1 LILAGIDI
9 IAVDTN
15 ANIAAQLARTI
26 QLGNTMHKGAVLSGF
41 GCIFCS
47 LIPRRGASWMMLPLG
62 MMSTTFMVL
71 YGLFWQ
77 GDPLAKYQIDEN
89 AHDAGALPT
98 DALKSSS
105 SYAVFVRRDD
115 TARKFLHN
123 TFGLVSAAV
132 CVYRFPQKFDGMRN
146 YAVDAVAAIRA

>member
-1 LILAGIDI
+1 MPHNPCHTA
-9 IAVDTN
+9 
-15 ANIAAQLARTI
+15 
-26 QLGNTMHKGAVLSGF
+26 
-41 GCIFCS
+41 
-47 LIPRRGASWMMLPLG
+47 RRGWLRHG
-62 MMSTTFMVL
+62 R
-71 YGLFWQ
+71 
-77 GDPLAKYQIDEN
+77 
-89 AHDAGALPT
+89 T